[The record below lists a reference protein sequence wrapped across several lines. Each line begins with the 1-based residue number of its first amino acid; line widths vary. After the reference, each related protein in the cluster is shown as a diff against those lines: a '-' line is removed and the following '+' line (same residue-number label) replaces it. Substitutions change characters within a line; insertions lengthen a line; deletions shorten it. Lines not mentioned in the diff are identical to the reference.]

1 MNIGIDFTHDFGY
14 SGIGTY
20 SRSLT
25 EAMTKIEP
33 GNLYN
38 ILTLR
43 RKIQKVKTHF
53 TQNRSLAFL
62 DPFPNPMM
70 LGTSLKS
77 FIQGTHKNIWKKQ
90 AHLYDIVHFTHQ
102 DFFVPGIPNAAVTIH
117 DIIPLYDKTFS
128 VVDKNTPSYLKTAET
143 IRHARTIFV
152 PSKFVYN
159 ELQNH
164 FPFCENKI
172 RVTYEGVKSV
182 FREMPADSDI
192 LNKYGLH
199 ASSSFFLYVG
209 RYEARKNLDNLLV
222 AYSYLPDS
230 LKKEIKLVL
239 ICPAKSAVTKEIL
252 KKKIFELGLEQNVL
266 HLPDVTDED
275 LVHFYNAA
283 LALLFVSFS
292 EGFGLP
298 LVEAMNCGCPAVI
311 ANCSSLPEISGSSS
325 ILIDPFDPE
334 SIRYGMLK
342 IIDDS
347 QLRKSLTEKCLLRA
361 KNFSWKNTANE
372 TLNEFNLICS

>member
-1 MNIGIDFTHDFGY
+1 
-14 SGIGTY
+14 
-20 SRSLT
+20 
-25 EAMTKIEP
+25 
-33 GNLYN
+33 
-38 ILTLR
+38 
-43 RKIQKVKTHF
+43 
-53 TQNRSLAFL
+53 
-62 DPFPNPMM
+62 
-70 LGTSLKS
+70 
-77 FIQGTHKNIWKKQ
+77 
-90 AHLYDIVHFTHQ
+90 
-102 DFFVPGIPNAAVTIH
+102 
-117 DIIPLYDKTFS
+117 
-128 VVDKNTPSYLKTAET
+128 
-143 IRHARTIFV
+143 
-152 PSKFVYN
+152 
-159 ELQNH
+159 
-164 FPFCENKI
+164 
-172 RVTYEGVKSV
+172 
-182 FREMPADSDI
+182 MPADSDI